1 MGGEKE
7 LVALPRIRLVRK
19 NGGRLLVKFEIVVR
33 DVLYVVSQ
41 GQQRQ
46 DRRFRLKRVD
56 PFPWSASRPIEGKA
70 IRLPEAARR

>member
-1 MGGEKE
+1 MGAEKE

-19 NGGRLLVKFEIVVR
+19 NGGRLLVEFEIVVR

-46 DRRFRLKRVD
+46 DRRFRLKRGD
-56 PFPWSASRPIEGKA
+56 PFPWSASRPLEGKA